1 MDKIIIVLQDKQTI
15 EKLAAD
21 PEVQIRIKDSIID
34 GIGKRSAKLLNI
46 TNDIVNSAKRE
57 IKTEFFGSN
66 WNNVFTDEY
75 KKLIKEQAKS
85 ELNHLV
91 SEELK
96 ECSKEINNAIRFW
109 KSEVLK
115 KLEEYDIEKDIRE
128 VAEKVIIER
137 LKKV

>member
-21 PEVQIRIKDSIID
+21 PEIQIRIKDSIID

-57 IKTEFFGSN
+57 IRTEFFGSN

-85 ELNHLV
+85 ALNHLV

-96 ECSKEINNAIRFW
+96 ECSKEINNAIRLW
-109 KSEVLK
+109 KNEILK
-115 KLEEYDIEKDIRE
+115 KLEGYDIEKDIRE
-128 VAEKVIIER
+128 VAEKVIIEK
-137 LKKV
+137 LKK

>member
-57 IKTEFFGSN
+57 IKTEFFGSS
-66 WNNVFTDEY
+66 WGNVFTIEY

-96 ECSKEINNAIRFW
+96 ECSKEINNAIRSW
-109 KSEVLK
+109 RSEILK
-115 KLEEYDIEKDIRE
+115 KLEEYDIEKDICE
-128 VAEKVIIER
+128 VAEKVIIEK
-137 LKKV
+137 LKK

>member
-66 WNNVFTDEY
+66 YGNVFTDEY
-75 KKLIKEQAKS
+75 KKLINEQAKS
-85 ELNHLV
+85 ALNHLV

-96 ECSKEINNAIRFW
+96 ECSKEINNAIRSW
-109 KSEVLK
+109 KSEILK

-128 VAEKVIIER
+128 VAEKVITEK
-137 LKKV
+137 LKK